1 MSQGALARGATAAV
15 ALALI
20 GLAAPPVF
28 AQPPPA
34 PAAEASAAALIAGVY
49 PDGTRWGMQKPANWN
64 GTLIVD
70 LDGAPPVTPT
80 GRANPFNAWL
90 LSKGYAVGG
99 ITREPVGYDFPKAVD
114 YLLTVRQAAIDTWG
128 PARRTLVVGNSRGAF
143 AARKALELRPEIFD
157 GGFISAGGGGGEIA
171 VLRNK
176 LNSLFVLKT
185 LLDPHSPMKLV
196 NIDPAVENPAL
207 NALVARARTTPQGR
221 ARLAFSAAM
230 QQFAPWSSRNA
241 PKPAADNYEA
251 QLDQIADNFGFGTA
265 LSVRAGV
272 EKIAGGNVSWN
283 TDADYGALLGR
294 SGRQAMVE
302 ALYKKAGLDLQADL
316 ALLRRTPR
324 ISADPLAVRR
334 AEPLMTYSGKIE
346 DPVVNVDNDDPV
358 DPAADKLA
366 YKRTLERAGTAGL
379 FRLLW
384 ADGAGHGGQ
393 TALDRAVGFD
403 LLIERID
410 TGRWAD
416 TGLPALRERARTVAA
431 SSPVDLGKLTLF
443 EPGEIAAPLN
453 TWDAGDWGT
462 YTPAR

>member
-1 MSQGALARGATAAV
+1 MSQGALARGAIAAV

-20 GLAAPPVF
+20 GLAAPPVC
-28 AQPPPA
+28 AQPPP
-34 PAAEASAAALIAGVY
+34 PAAAASAALIAGVY

-70 LDGAPPVTPT
+70 LDGAPPVTLT

-185 LLDPHSPMKLV
+185 LLDPNSPMKLV

-207 NALVARARTTPQGR
+207 NALVAKARTTPQGR

-241 PKPAADNYEA
+241 PKPAVDDYEA

-283 TDADYGALLGR
+283 TDADYGALLRR

-316 ALLRRTPR
+316 ALLRRTPHAADLGR
-324 ISADPLAVRR
+324 PAGGAPRRAADDLQRQDRRSRGQCGQRRSRRSRRRQAGLQAHPGKGRDRRPLSVAVGRRLRAWRPDGSGQGGRLRSADRTHRHGPLGR
-334 AEPLMTYSGKIE
+334 YGS
-346 DPVVNVDNDDPV
+346 
-358 DPAADKLA
+358 
-366 YKRTLERAGTAGL
+366 AGL
-379 FRLLW
+379 
-384 ADGAGHGGQ
+384 A
-393 TALDRAVGFD
+393 
-403 LLIERID
+403 
-410 TGRWAD
+410 
-416 TGLPALRERARTVAA
+416 
-431 SSPVDLGKLTLF
+431 
-443 EPGEIAAPLN
+443 
-453 TWDAGDWGT
+453 
-462 YTPAR
+462 